1 MKQLPKKLVVVG
13 MRHIGG
19 ASQYVRDYLRE
30 GSIVILKQVYSEHG
44 VNGRAFEV
52 YAPEKMRKLGYIRNQ
67 DVPLLPNKEPYEIFE
82 YKITTI
88 RENYLVI
95 NHAYS
100 TSDEH
105 EITYRE
111 NPYLVGLDAYAAIS
125 SDTVNSHIFTDKI
138 TKSNTV
144 EKESSMNTQN
154 LRNQIFREVKNVV
167 IDIQTGALGFQ
178 NKDGIATYVAG
189 TISVNPIVD
198 FGVKVP
204 AFAMR
209 VAVKDLKPGDIILQG
224 DDASFYH
231 SETEAGYE
239 VLTLNG
245 EVRQIG
251 NVSNL
256 FFGANTVLAVK
267 NMFGNSGMNPM
278 MMAMMMGEEKE
289 GFDMK
294 TFALMSMMG
303 QNMGTGDSNMSQ
315 MMMMAM
321 FMNK

>member
-1 MKQLPKKLVVVG
+1 MKQLPRKLVVVG
-13 MRHIGG
+13 MRHIDG

-30 GSIVILKQVYSEHG
+30 GSVVTLKQVDSEHG
-44 VNGRAFEV
+44 VDGRAFEV
-52 YAPEKMRKLGYIRNQ
+52 YAPGTPRKLGYVRNK
-67 DVPLLPNKEPYEIFE
+67 DVPLLPDKDPCEIFE
-82 YKITTI
+82 YKVTTI
-88 RENYLVI
+88 RDNYLVI
-95 NHAYS
+95 NHTHIVNNYEDKPYGANIPNIPN
-100 TSDEH
+100 
-105 EITYRE
+105 ITTIT
-111 NPYLVGLDAYAAIS
+111 NS
-125 SDTVNSHIFTDKI
+125 SITADKI
-138 TKSNTV
+138 TKPNIV
-144 EKESSMNTQN
+144 KEESSMNTQN

-167 IDIQTGALGFQ
+167 IDIQTGTLGFQ
-178 NKDGIATYVAG
+178 NKDGIATYVGG

-209 VAVKDLKPGDIILQG
+209 VAVKDLNAGDIILQG

-231 SETEAGYE
+231 RETEAGYE
-239 VLTLNG
+239 VLTLSG
-245 EVRQIG
+245 EVRQVG
-251 NVSNL
+251 NVSNM

-303 QNMGTGDSNMSQ
+303 QNQGTDNGMQQ

-321 FMNK
+321 LMNK